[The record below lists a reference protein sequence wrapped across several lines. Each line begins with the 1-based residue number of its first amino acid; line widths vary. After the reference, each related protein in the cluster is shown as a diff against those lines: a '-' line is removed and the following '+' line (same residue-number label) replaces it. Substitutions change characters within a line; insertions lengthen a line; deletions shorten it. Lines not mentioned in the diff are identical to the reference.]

1 MNWKVTPMFKALL
14 KTRMAAMGAWLLS
27 RNNSMKKTRHSKLKI
42 IGFGFLMLYACFA
55 FMMMFGVFFEQMAKP
70 FFSLGIGWLY
80 FTFFGMTAFALM
92 FIGGVFMAKSQLYEA
107 RDNDLLLSMPIP
119 PRLILA
125 SRMLMLIIMNFFFEL
140 LVAIP
145 AAIMWIRAVQ
155 VTASQLVAF
164 VLILLA
170 LPFLSMA
177 VSGLF
182 GWLLAISTSR
192 IRNKSL
198 MTVLFS
204 VVFLGLYFVVF
215 SRANVYI
222 QQLILNGKAL
232 AGSLGAVAPLYW
244 LGNAIAQPN
253 VMQLVYSLLIM
264 IVPFVLMYYVLT
276 ATFIKVTTSKRGVA
290 KVKYEERAMR
300 TASPSSALF
309 RREMKRLL
317 SSPVYMLNAGLG
329 IIFIAIGAVFLII
342 KKAAVLELIDKLNYG
357 GEMIPAVVV
366 FGICLLATTVL
377 FTAPSVS
384 LEGKTIWIVKSM
396 PVSEKD
402 ILQAKL
408 NLHIR
413 LAAPPIILASLAAAY
428 VFAPSIENVLI
439 MLIAPVFYVML
450 SANIGLICN
459 LKVPNLDWV
468 NETQVVKQSISVLL
482 AMLFSFLLVAIPGV
496 LYLTLLSG
504 SGATFVFMLGY
515 TLLLILGWR
524 LTQKW
529 IDTKGAAIFQGLG

>member
-1 MNWKVTPMFKALL
+1 LNLKVTSMFKALL
-14 KTRMAAMGAWLLS
+14 KTRMAAMGAWLFL
-27 RNNSMKKTRHSKLKI
+27 RNNSMKNKSHSKLKI
-42 IGFGFLMLYACFA
+42 IGFGLLMLYACFA
-55 FMMMFGVFFEQMAKP
+55 FMTMFGIYFQQMAKP
-70 FFSLGIGWLY
+70 FFSLGLGWLY

-140 LVAIP
+140 LVSIP
-145 AAIMWIRAVQ
+145 AAIMWIRAAQ
-155 VTASQLVAF
+155 VTALQIVSF
-164 VLILLA
+164 VLVLLA

-204 VVFLGLYFVVF
+204 IIFFGLYFLLF

-222 QQLILNGKAL
+222 QQLILNGKAI
-232 AGSLGAVAPLYW
+232 AGSLGAVAPLFW
-244 LGNAIAQPN
+244 IGNAVAEPN
-253 VMQLVYSLLIM
+253 VLHLVYSLLIM
-264 IVPFVLMYYVLT
+264 LVPFVLMYYILT

-290 KVKYEERAMR
+290 KVKYEEREMR

-309 RREMKRLL
+309 RREMKHLL
-317 SSPVYMLNAGLG
+317 SSPVYMLNDGLG
-329 IIFIAIGAVFLII
+329 VVFTAIGAIFLIV
-342 KKAAVLELIDKLNYG
+342 KKIAVLALVDKIGYDSG
-357 GEMIPAVVV
+357 MITVVV
-366 FGICLLATTVL
+366 IFGICFLATTVL

-402 ILQAKL
+402 ILKAKL

-413 LAAPPIILASLAAAY
+413 LAAPPMILASFAAAY
-428 VFAPSIENVLI
+428 VFTPSWANLI
-439 MLIAPVFYVML
+439 IMIVAPVFYVML

-459 LKVPNLDWV
+459 LKIPNLDWV

-482 AMLFSFLLVAIPGV
+482 AMLFNFLLVLIPGV
-496 LYLTLLSG
+496 LYFALLSG
-504 SGATFVFMLGY
+504 SGASLIFMLGY

-524 LTQKW
+524 LTQRW
-529 IDTKGAAIFQGLG
+529 IATKGAAIFQGLG